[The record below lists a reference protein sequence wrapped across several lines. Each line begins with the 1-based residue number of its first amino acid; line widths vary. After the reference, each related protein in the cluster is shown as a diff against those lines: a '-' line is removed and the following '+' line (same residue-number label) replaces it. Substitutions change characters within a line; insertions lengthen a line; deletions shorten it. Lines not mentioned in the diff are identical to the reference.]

1 MAIRNIRT
9 EGDEILR
16 KNSKVIKDITPRT
29 DELID
34 DMIET
39 LHEANGVGLAAVQV
53 GVLKRLCIIS
63 IDPADLLPAEDEDEE
78 GENGEEAAEIEIPE
92 DFDMMHTDGEDIV
105 VINPTII
112 VLDEEDKQTGNEG
125 CLSVPGK
132 FGCVTRPN
140 HILLKAQDR
149 NLKPYELEAKGLL
162 ARAICH
168 ECDHMDGIMYIDKV
182 EGELH
187 EANQPEQEEE

>member
-168 ECDHMDGIMYIDKV
+168 ECDHMDKV